1 MSSAFS
7 RRAAVVG
14 TPLAI
19 RHNGETVTLYGDDD
33 SETKVSAIVDL
44 DDATSA
50 GEGFVE
56 IEGRLS
62 VRTAD
67 FSGKIN
73 PNGVVRSAL
82 IRGHV
87 YYTFS
92 QSTDQN
98 GLTTFNIRR
107 KFDEQQQSN
116 LYDLHG
122 NQIPYAAE

>member
-19 RHNGETVTLYGDDD
+19 RHNAELVTLYGDENA
-33 SETKVSAIVDL
+33 ETRVSAIVDL

-62 VRTAD
+62 VRTTD
-67 FSGKIN
+67 FSGKII

-82 IRGHV
+82 IRGEV
-87 YYTFS
+87 YYTFA
-92 QSTDQN
+92 QSTDRN

-107 KFDEQQQSN
+107 KYEEQQQSN

-122 NQIPYAAE
+122 EQIPLA